1 MAHILVVED
10 DVQFRQM
17 LLDMLQQDG
26 HQLASAGDGA
36 QAIKLLATWRPDVII
51 TDILMPGMDGVEL
64 IMALSKQDDATP
76 MIAISGGRRS
86 ITAEFNLD
94 SAALLGVKATL
105 AKPFSRADLR
115 AAIEQA
121 LA

>member
-36 QAIKLLATWRPDVII
+36 QALKLLATARPDLII

-76 MIAISGGRRS
+76 MIAMSGGRRS

>member
-26 HQLASAGDGA
+26 HQLALAGDGA

>member
-1 MAHILVVED
+1 MAHIMVVED

-17 LLDMLQQDG
+17 LLDILHQDG
-26 HQLASAGDGA
+26 HQVAQAGDGA
-36 QAIKLLATWRPDVII
+36 EAIKLLATTRPDLII

-64 IMALSKQDDATP
+64 IMELSKQDSATP
-76 MIAISGGRRS
+76 MIAMSGGRRS

-94 SAALLGVKATL
+94 SAVLLGVKSTL

-115 AAIEQA
+115 SAIKQA

>member
-10 DVQFRQM
+10 DGQFRQM

-26 HQLASAGDGA
+26 HQLTSAGNGA
-36 QAIKLLATWRPDVII
+36 EAIKLLATCRPDLII

-64 IMALSKQDDATP
+64 IMALSRHDDATP
-76 MIAISGGRRS
+76 MIAMSGGRRS
-86 ITAEFNLD
+86 ITAEFNLN

-105 AKPFSRADLR
+105 TKPFSRADLR
-115 AAIEQA
+115 VAIEQA

>member
-1 MAHILVVED
+1 MAHIMVVED

-17 LLDMLQQDG
+17 LFDMLQQDG
-26 HQLASAGDGA
+26 HQVAQAGDGIE
-36 QAIKLLATWRPDVII
+36 AIKLLATARPDLII

-64 IMALSKQDDATP
+64 IMELSKQGNATP

-94 SAALLGVKATL
+94 SAVLLGVKSTL

-115 AAIEQA
+115 SAIERA

>member
-1 MAHILVVED
+1 MAHIMVVED

-26 HQLASAGDGA
+26 HQVVQAGNGIEAMKTLAASRLD
-36 QAIKLLATWRPDVII
+36 LII
-51 TDILMPGMDGVEL
+51 TDILMPGMDGVEF
-64 IMALSKQDDATP
+64 IMELSRQDNVTP
-76 MIAISGGRRS
+76 MIAMSGGRRS

-94 SAALLGVKATL
+94 SAVLLGVKSTL
-105 AKPFSRADLR
+105 VKPFSRSDLR
-115 AAIEQA
+115 SAIERA

>member
-1 MAHILVVED
+1 MAHIMVVED
-10 DVQFRQM
+10 DIQFRQM

-26 HQLASAGDGA
+26 HRVASAGDGVEA
-36 QAIKLLATWRPDVII
+36 MTALAAARPDLII

-64 IMALSKQDDATP
+64 IMELSRQDNATP
-76 MIAISGGRRS
+76 MIAMSGGRRA

-94 SAALLGVKATL
+94 SAALLGVKSTL

>member
-1 MAHILVVED
+1 MAHIMVVED

-26 HQLASAGDGA
+26 HHLASAGDGA
-36 QAIKLLATWRPDVII
+36 QALKLLSTARTDLII

-115 AAIEQA
+115 AAIAQA

>member
-1 MAHILVVED
+1 MARIMVVED

-36 QAIKLLATWRPDVII
+36 QAIKLLATARPDLII

-94 SAALLGVKATL
+94 SAALLGVKGTL
-105 AKPFSRADLR
+105 AKPFSRTDLR